1 LYLLWRKRQRRNS
14 GFEIEERERGGRK
27 EEQMF

>member
-14 GFEIEERERGGRK
+14 GSEIEEREGGRR